1 MEKEAAEFL
10 EKGKRCLRQ
19 GDPAAAEKNFRLVL
33 RLDASCQDALTGL
46 GDALENEGDFTRARQ
61 IYEQALRSVQGEPEK
76 AYVVRRRLAMVSLI
90 EGNYLDAADMLR
102 RGNGIGSDYESQVL
116 LSKIYLRA
124 GHAQDA
130 VRILE
135 LMLSRWPGH
144 QAELIWRTACIQ
156 AAFLGKESRGLH
168 MVKNLYRTDPDRL
181 EYIEIYMYFLAVHRR
196 DFIRINRISRD
207 VPGLYRGGYY
217 GGDILIPFELRTHF
231 NERRIALN
239 IYRYVMQ
246 AKWQLG
252 MREEAARLLHNLDY
266 RLGVDA
272 DRTRS
277 GVSDRNR
284 FLYNYGCCRL
294 YGGDTGRAMSTFRE
308 MLQNY
313 RCRCCSWRECYKAWL
328 GMGLVRL
335 ERGDADGAFPCFQKA
350 LDINPVNALCRY
362 YGKVK
367 RNRL

>member
-1 MEKEAAEFL
+1 
-10 EKGKRCLRQ
+10 
-19 GDPAAAEKNFRLVL
+19 
-33 RLDASCQDALTGL
+33 
-46 GDALENEGDFTRARQ
+46 
-61 IYEQALRSVQGEPEK
+61 
-76 AYVVRRRLAMVSLI
+76 
-90 EGNYLDAADMLR
+90 MLR
-102 RGNGIGSDYESQVL
+102 RGSGIESDYESQVL

-277 GVSDRNR
+277 GGERPQS
-284 FLYNYGCCRL
+284 FPLYLRL
-294 YGGDTGRAMSTFRE
+294 LPALWRRHRARHEYFPGNAAKLPLPLLQLAG
-308 MLQNY
+308 ML
-313 RCRCCSWRECYKAWL
+313 
-328 GMGLVRL
+328 
-335 ERGDADGAFPCFQKA
+335 
-350 LDINPVNALCRY
+350 
-362 YGKVK
+362 
-367 RNRL
+367 